1 MKSDIRK
8 KRLLK
13 LKRCMTIWI
22 SIQCCQLT
30 LNISF
35 RLWVQIHVF
44 PWKQSDSSI
53 VGFSNKQVHY
63 EKRKR
68 WYRYNFRQLPRF
80 LGPKN
85 LQFLFVTLL
94 FSQQRSWTQTKLHT
108 IFFRGKFFVFGRST
122 FANWGI
128 HSWRVTILNTMI
140 LDLGNKAGEINRE
153 IVKEKEVKIVLQ
165 TTMVNDEDWGICWR
179 ITR

>member
-1 MKSDIRK
+1 MKLDIRK

-80 LGPKN
+80 LGPKKPSISICN
-85 LQFLFVTLL
+85 FA
-94 FSQQRSWTQTKLHT
+94 
-108 IFFRGKFFVFGRST
+108 IFEK
-122 FANWGI
+122 
-128 HSWRVTILNTMI
+128 ILNSDKTAHYFLSWLI
-140 LDLGNKAGEINRE
+140 FRVWSVYFRKLRNSFLKSYNLEHHDPGLGQQSRGNK
-153 IVKEKEVKIVLQ
+153 
-165 TTMVNDEDWGICWR
+165 
-179 ITR
+179 